1 MFVSTFIAIKYIQS
15 KKYKFLPSLS
25 FLTSFLGIFLSV
37 FTLIATVSVM
47 EGFKQEFQKTIIGIR
62 PHLKVYFPKVYYG
75 RPETFSDYKQKSIQ
89 LAGKEILH
97 SGGGISGEAM
107 VSHNSKISGILFSGL
122 EAEDFLARNILKSS
136 IISGNLEGFNTS
148 EKVIIG
154 SEIAFLLGVK
164 VGDKINLI
172 SPNFRETAFGAIP
185 IHKTFTVGGIFK
197 VGMHFYDSSY
207 IFLPAKQAENFLGQK
222 GVNFLEILVK
232 DPNNLKPAISEI
244 RKTFGDS
251 IFISDWKSENA
262 SFINA
267 INLQKSVMFFILL
280 MFLILASFIVFSG
293 LSALVNQ
300 KNKTT
305 AILRTIGFSPKQVVL
320 TFLQVG
326 LFTSIPALILGV
338 SLGSLFVIKLEAIKN
353 WLEQTLNTKIFDGAH
368 YFLSYIPSKVE
379 ISTIIQ
385 ISIIG
390 FLLCFI
396 SVLIPSIKALK
407 TKPIESLRWE

>member
-222 GVNFLEILVK
+222 GVNFLEILV
-232 DPNNLKPAISEI
+232 
-244 RKTFGDS
+244 T
-251 IFISDWKSENA
+251 SDTYYQMS
-262 SFINA
+262 
-267 INLQKSVMFFILL
+267 
-280 MFLILASFIVFSG
+280 
-293 LSALVNQ
+293 
-300 KNKTT
+300 KN
-305 AILRTIGFSPKQVVL
+305 
-320 TFLQVG
+320 
-326 LFTSIPALILGV
+326 
-338 SLGSLFVIKLEAIKN
+338 
-353 WLEQTLNTKIFDGAH
+353 
-368 YFLSYIPSKVE
+368 YM
-379 ISTIIQ
+379 
-385 ISIIG
+385 
-390 FLLCFI
+390 
-396 SVLIPSIKALK
+396 ALK
-407 TKPIESLRWE
+407 KYLKAAIHITKAIEINKYCKEYYLFRGGIYDIMGFKELAEEDRKLSKLL